1 MRTTLALTLG
11 LALLVLGAPSW
22 AETPSTKRYVV
33 AAIGDS
39 LTDPRSGG
47 GKYLKALEERCP
59 ESRFDAYG
67 VGGQR
72 TDHMRWRLAD
82 NLFRAG
88 TPWRPRPV
96 YSHVIILGGVNDLAA
111 ASPREARIERM
122 KQNLSQ
128 MYRTARER
136 GVTVV
141 ALTLPPWG
149 RLRGVRDRRVEAT
162 DALNG
167 WIRAQA
173 ESGQVDHAVDI
184 HGLLSCGDDQ
194 MLCPKNRRFANDH
207 VHWSKAGHQIVADA
221 LYRDVFSDCR

>member
-1 MRTTLALTLG
+1 MRITLALTFG
-11 LALLVLGAPSW
+11 LALLAFGAPGR
-22 AETPSTKRYVV
+22 AESPPTKRYLV

-47 GKYLKALEERCP
+47 GKYLKSLAERCP

-72 TDHMRWRLAD
+72 TDHMRWRLSD
-82 NLFRAG
+82 NLFGAG
-88 TPWRPRPV
+88 TPWRPRPA
-96 YSHVIILGGVNDLAA
+96 YTHVIILGGVNDLAA

-122 KQNLSQ
+122 KKNLAQ
-128 MYRTARER
+128 MYRTARAR
-136 GVTVV
+136 GVAVI

-167 WIRAQA
+167 WIRQQA
-173 ESGQVDHAVDI
+173 ESGLVDHAVDI

-207 VHWSKAGHQIVADA
+207 VHWGKVGHQIVADA